1 MRDARGGGSLRQRRP
16 GVWEVRVAVGQ
27 DPDSGRSRYLSFSVH
42 GDRDE
47 AQAAG
52 QQRLVLRA
60 TTAGRHRRS
69 IGARAATLDP
79 LDPGFGED
87 SLTRIRIGGGQ
98 RCLARR
104 SPVAVVRSDD

>member
-1 MRDARGGGSLRQRRP
+1 MRVVAGRCGSDVQGCL
-16 GVWEVRVAVGQ
+16 EVQVAVGQ
-27 DPDSGRSRYLSFSVH
+27 EPDSGRSRYLSLSVH

-87 SLTRIRIGGGQ
+87 PLTRIRIGGGQ
-98 RCLARR
+98 
-104 SPVAVVRSDD
+104 